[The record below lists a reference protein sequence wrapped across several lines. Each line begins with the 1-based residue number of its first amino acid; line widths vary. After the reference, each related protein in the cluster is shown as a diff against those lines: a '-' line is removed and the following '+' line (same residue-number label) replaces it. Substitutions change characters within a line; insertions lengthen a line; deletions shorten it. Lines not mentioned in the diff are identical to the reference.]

1 MPIIILAIV
10 FFIIFLWVSISKQK
24 KRQRGLERII
34 KETEDFTETFKVNNY
49 ESKYLFSIDD
59 NRRKIIYL
67 IADNVKHCFKFE
79 NVISVEILEDS
90 TSVYS
95 KSSLRTIG
103 GGVVGGLIA
112 GGVGAIV
119 GGLSG
124 SYNGKKKI
132 SEITVKIL
140 LRNYPTSAI
149 YICCFRST
157 AGEVDANSLMCKL
170 ATEEARKI
178 ADKLSVVIDMID
190 REEKAK
196 QQDLLECS
204 LSTKAS
210 IADEL
215 EKLSSLKEKGIISE
229 EEYVKLKNKLL

>member
-1 MPIIILAIV
+1 M
-10 FFIIFLWVSISKQK
+10 K
-24 KRQRGLERII
+24 KRQRGLESII
-34 KETEDFTETFKVNNY
+34 KKTDDFSETFKVSNY
-49 ESKYLFSIDD
+49 DSRYLFSIDE

-67 IADNVKHCFKFE
+67 VANDARYCFQFE

-103 GGVVGGLIA
+103 GGVVGGIIA
-112 GGVGAIV
+112 GGAGAIV

-124 SYNGKKKI
+124 SYNGKKKV

-140 LRNYPTSAI
+140 LRNYSTPAI
-149 YICCFRST
+149 YIYCFQST
-157 AGEVDANSLMCKL
+157 VGQVSADSLMCKL

-215 EKLSSLKEKGIISE
+215 EKLSSLKEKGIISQE
-229 EEYVKLKNKLL
+229 EFERFKDKLLKQ